1 MGERENPKSPPE
13 HPQPQGLALALQVG
27 PAERRPLR
35 SSEEEVMPSR
45 RGTQDIVNYRIKKSV
60 YQRKEA
66 SSQAVPSQCLQ
77 NVPQ

>member
-1 MGERENPKSPPE
+1 
-13 HPQPQGLALALQVG
+13 
-27 PAERRPLR
+27 
-35 SSEEEVMPSR
+35 MPSR